1 MITGRKILPLFY
13 IHVRV
18 LSFLE
23 GTVEALFSSINTR
36 RETTKY
42 EYLHV
47 TALGSEVQLWR
58 RDSSR
63 LALYSRLR

>member
-23 GTVEALFSSINTR
+23 GTVEALFSSINTQAGDYQIR
-36 RETTKY
+36 IPTRNRIRQR
-42 EYLHV
+42 
-47 TALGSEVQLWR
+47 GSAVA
-58 RDSSR
+58 S
-63 LALYSRLR
+63 